1 MTNWT
6 ESGLYAS
13 VLYLGLHAPL
23 VTTAPPWTVNT
34 DKFFLT
40 NNSDTPNYAQA
51 AASAIYATTNEV
63 SGTNWA
69 AGGVQASA
77 LGAGATDIVLTLA
90 VTGPGP
96 SVLVYSAQNV
106 SVATTTLTGA
116 YGGYFYCNPAVNSL
130 LYKII
135 GIYFGGSG
143 YSTVAGT
150 FAITWASGVIANIT
164 CAS

>member
-6 ESGLYAS
+6 ESGIYAQ
-13 VLYLGLHAPL
+13 VLYLNMHSPAVG
-23 VTTAPPWTVNT
+23 TSPPWTLNT
-34 DKFFLT
+34 NKFFLT
-40 NNSDTPNYAQA
+40 TNSDTPNFDQA
-51 AASAIYATTNEV
+51 AASAIYATTVEV

-69 AGGVQASA
+69 AGGVAASA
-77 LGAGATDIVLTLA
+77 LGAGATDIVLTLGN
-90 VTGPGP
+90 TGPGP
-96 SVLVYSAQNV
+96 SVLTYTAQNV

-116 YGGYFYCNPAVNSL
+116 YGGYFYCNPVVNSVA
-130 LYKII
+130 YKMI

-164 CAS
+164 TAA